1 MPAIAVAKCGRAP
14 SRDTVQSIGRAADLL
29 RLIATRGWR
38 GARISDLVTWS
49 GLPAP
54 TAHRILKSLQ
64 AEGLVTHT
72 SSREYRIGPLA
83 YELGLAVAGQPHPA
97 EICAP
102 ALEELSQRTRS
113 LTHLLIP
120 SGLEMVCIQRVV
132 PPDMRART
140 RHNERARGRS
150 PDWDLH
156 RRWVAGVGVRRPI
169 GVAAGGQAILSET
182 PADAVE
188 VILRANAG
196 AYRRFHTAPDEVRSA
211 VDRARRCG
219 FAITTSGDP
228 RHVHLGVAVRDGLGR
243 AVAALKVLRPATG
256 THWADLDRVVAAL
269 HGAAATIQG
278 ITRFST
284 WGAP

>member
-1 MPAIAVAKCGRAP
+1 MPTIAAARCGRVP
-14 SRDTVQSIGRAADLL
+14 SRDTVQSIGRAAELL
-29 RLIATRGWR
+29 RLIATRGWL

-102 ALEELSQRTRS
+102 ALEELSQRTGS

-132 PPDMRART
+132 PPDARART
-140 RHNERARGRS
+140 DANERARGRS
-150 PDWDLH
+150 PDRDPH

-169 GVAAGGQAILSET
+169 GVAAGGQAILSEA
-182 PADAVE
+182 PDDVVE
-188 VILRANAG
+188 LILAANAG
-196 AYRRFHTAPDEVRSA
+196 AYRRFHTGPDEVRSA

-219 FAITTSGDP
+219 FAITSSGTP
-228 RHVHLGVAVRDGLGR
+228 RHVHLGVAVRDGHGK
-243 AVAALKVLRPATG
+243 AIAALKVLRPATG
-256 THWADLDRVVAAL
+256 NHWADLDRVVEAL
-269 HGAAATIQG
+269 HRAVTAIQG
-278 ITRFST
+278 TARFST
-284 WGAP
+284 WGVP